1 MPIHDLGYRA
11 WTGRLTSLLL
21 RWWVIAENGVVI
33 AWKNL
38 WLRRVTLLAWV
49 PALYF
54 GLLFFAYES
63 YVQLTAEGLPAG
75 GRGQLPVKS
84 MIRNWIHLPDELLQK
99 IFDDPEA
106 VRLQAWSYL
115 FYVFFSSPM
124 VVVSVLVVGLI
135 APPLIAQDLRSR
147 AFILYFSRP
156 ITRIEYILGKA
167 SVVWAYTAL
176 TAVAPAFVLYT
187 VAVILSPSVDV
198 VADTWSLPLRS
209 LGAGSLLLVPGA
221 CAALMFSSLTV
232 ESRYASFAWFATWIL
247 GVVGFLVYRHA
258 GMMSLT
264 ASDLELTR
272 RAPWLL
278 ASPYHTMGI
287 LMKWVFGIETDHASV
302 LPALLVVITLTL
314 LSLVVLYR
322 RISGPM
328 RA

>member
-11 WTGRLTSLLL
+11 WKGRSTSLLL
-21 RWWVIAENGVVI
+21 RWWVIAENGIAI

-63 YVQLTAEGLPAG
+63 YVQLAAEGLPAG
-75 GRGQLPVKS
+75 GRGQLPVRR
-84 MIRNWIHLPDELLQK
+84 MIRNWIHLPDDLLRK
-99 IFDDPEA
+99 IFEDAEEA
-106 VRLQAWSYL
+106 RLQAWSYL

-156 ITRIEYILGKA
+156 ITRFEYILGKA
-167 SVVWAYTAL
+167 SVVWTYAAL
-176 TAVAPAFVLYT
+176 TAVLPAFVLYT

-209 LGAGSLLLVPGA
+209 LGAGLLLLVPGA
-221 CAALMFSSLTV
+221 LAALMFSSLTV

-258 GMMSLT
+258 GTMSES
-264 ASDLELTR
+264 SDLELTR
-272 RAPWLL
+272 GAPWLL
-278 ASPYHTMGI
+278 ASLYHTMGI
-287 LMKWVFGIETDHASV
+287 LMKWVFGVETDGASA
-302 LPALLVVITLTL
+302 LPALLVVITIAV

-322 RISGPM
+322 RISAPM
-328 RA
+328 RD